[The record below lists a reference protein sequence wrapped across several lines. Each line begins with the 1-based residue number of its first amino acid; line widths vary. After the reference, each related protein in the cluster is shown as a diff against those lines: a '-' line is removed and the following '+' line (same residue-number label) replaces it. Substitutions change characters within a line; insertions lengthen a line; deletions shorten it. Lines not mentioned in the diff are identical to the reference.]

1 MDYPGMEGFLG
12 NRASFM
18 LDVVFTAMFVVIPVM
33 AASIYLVKLRRYEL
47 HKRIQ
52 MGLAIVLLIAIT
64 LFEIDIRLNGW
75 RERALDSPFYHA
87 NWAYGLVNWSLW
99 IHLTFA
105 ITTFALWAFVVVHAL
120 RRSPIPKSP
129 TQRSTD
135 HHFWAKLAAMNM
147 GMTAITGC
155 TFYVLAFVM

>member
-18 LDVVFTAMFVVIPVM
+18 FDVVFTAMFIVIPAM
-33 AASIYLVKLRRYEL
+33 AVSIYLVKLKRYEL
-47 HKRIQ
+47 HRRIQ
-52 MGLAIVLLIAIT
+52 MGLAIVLLIALT
-64 LFEIDIRLNGW
+64 LFEVDVRLNGW
-75 RERALDSPFYHA
+75 RERALESPFYHA

-99 IHLTFA
+99 IHLAFA
-105 ITTFALWAFVVVHAL
+105 VTTCALWVFVVVHAL
-120 RRSPIPKSP
+120 RRSPIP
-129 TQRSTD
+129 TNSTD
-135 HHFWAKLAAMNM
+135 RSSVHRFWATLAAMNM